1 MNQLPINPVDLA
13 ILGIMLLSAIFSW
26 VRGFTG
32 EVLAVASWAAA
43 SVAAYYLHPMALTYL
58 TPMIPNPK
66 LAGGG
71 DCLGVSADPDFRLA
85 DHHQIVGSDP

>member
-43 SVAAYYLHPMALTYL
+43 SVAA
-58 TPMIPNPK
+58 
-66 LAGGG
+66 
-71 DCLGVSADPDFRLA
+71 
-85 DHHQIVGSDP
+85 